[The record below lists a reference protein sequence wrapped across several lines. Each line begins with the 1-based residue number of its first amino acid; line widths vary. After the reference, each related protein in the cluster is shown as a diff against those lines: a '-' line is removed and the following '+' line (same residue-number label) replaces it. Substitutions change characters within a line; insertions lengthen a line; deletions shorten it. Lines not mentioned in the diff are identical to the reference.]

1 MIPSVY
7 PEDLRQTGHPNRRLM
22 TVTSSNPQAQ
32 RYPGPCISSLS
43 KKKNILDHIHCYYH
57 RYSLSV
63 PKKASNVIS
72 RKFANGSIS
81 GGLFNPPYSCIS
93 HSPSVKHSII

>member
-43 KKKNILDHIHCYYH
+43 KKKTYLIIYTATTTVIHYPYQKKLVMSYRGSSQTVPFLVGFSILLTAVYRI
-57 RYSLSV
+57 RL
-63 PKKASNVIS
+63 
-72 RKFANGSIS
+72 
-81 GGLFNPPYSCIS
+81 L
-93 HSPSVKHSII
+93 

>member
-43 KKKNILDHIHCYYH
+43 KKKIYLIIYTATTTVIHYPYQKKLVMSYRGSSQTVPFLVGFSILLTAVYRI
-57 RYSLSV
+57 RL
-63 PKKASNVIS
+63 
-72 RKFANGSIS
+72 
-81 GGLFNPPYSCIS
+81 L
-93 HSPSVKHSII
+93 

>member
-43 KKKNILDHIHCYYH
+43 KKKTYLIIYTATTTVIHYPYQ
-57 RYSLSV
+57 
-63 PKKASNVIS
+63 KKLVMSYRGS
-72 RKFANGSIS
+72 YANGSIS